1 MNKIYLYLLIVVG
14 ITLAGY
20 IGLLKVENGDLKT
33 DIQRLNRELV
43 IEKAQGAIYESDI
56 SNLKKTISD
65 NNSLIDSMKI
75 ERDKLSETITIWKQQ
90 ATDEKIRNEKLK
102 VTIKKYSDAN
112 ATGEACLEYN
122 REISRLKYKEL

>member
-1 MNKIYLYLLIVVG
+1 MNNIYLYLLIVVG
-14 ITLAGY
+14 ITLGGY
-20 IGLLKVENGDLKT
+20 IGLLKGENGDLKT
-33 DIQRLNRELV
+33 DIQRLNHELV

-75 ERDKLSETITIWKQQ
+75 ERDKLSETITMWKQQ

>member
-102 VTIKKYSDAN
+102 VAIKKYSDAN
-112 ATGEACLEYN
+112 ATGESCLEYN